1 LKHQLCLQ
9 KLKMLWDRVSV
20 LMLVVTAVSL
30 VSVLSTDQANALYIL
45 TGAGDSAIVL
55 DKNVDQKTVKDFS
68 SQMVYLGSRATG
80 FEITLSPNLPVTVR
94 RDGDVLR
101 TTSRRETVS
110 RLLQRLNVIPSPLD
124 MVLVDISSETAVEL
138 TVGSDLTYYDRY
150 SEFVSYDTIR
160 KETPDLP
167 KGTEK
172 VAQEGSNGICTA
184 VYEIIYSNGE
194 LVSRQLIEQER
205 SSVVNREILVG
216 TGEPDAAN
224 PEHTLSADVGD
235 REDALVD
242 VKKNADG
249 SGVLTFASGNQM
261 EFSSVRSMTA
271 TAYTAGYGGADY
283 VTATGTVVGVGTVA
297 VDKQVIPLGT
307 RMYIVTKDGSVV
319 YGLAVAADT
328 GVHGNK
334 VDLYYDTY
342 EECIHFGR
350 RSATVYLL
358 K

>member
-1 LKHQLCLQ
+1 LYLQ

-20 LMLVVTAVSL
+20 LMLVITTVSL

-55 DKNVDQKTVKDFS
+55 DKNIDQKTVKDFS
-68 SQMVYLGSRATG
+68 SQMIYLGTKASG
-80 FEITLSPNLPVTVR
+80 FEITLNPKLPVTVR
-94 RDGDVLR
+94 RDGAVFR

-110 RLLQRLNVIPSPLD
+110 HLLERLNIIPSPLD
-124 MVLVDISSETAVEL
+124 MVLVDISDETAVEL

-150 SEFVSYDTIR
+150 SEFVTYDTVR

-194 LVSRQLIEQER
+194 LVSRQLVEEE
-205 SSVVNREILVG
+205 SSTVVNREILVG
-216 TGEPDAAN
+216 TGDPDAAKPRN
-224 PEHTLSADVGD
+224 ALDVDSG
-235 REDALVD
+235 DALVD

-249 SGVLTFASGNQM
+249 SGVLTFASGNQL
-261 EFSSVRSMTA
+261 EFSAVKSMTA

-283 VTATGTVVGVGTVA
+283 VTATGTVVEVGTVA
-297 VDKQVIPLGT
+297 VDKRVIPLGT
-307 RMYIVTKDGSVV
+307 RMYIVTEDGSIV

-328 GVHGNK
+328 GVRGNK
-334 VDLYYDTY
+334 VDLYYNTY

-350 RSATVYLL
+350 RAATVYLL